1 MKSLP
6 RKIFVHFEVSGWSLT
21 IAGYLCVPLLA
32 AAEVWRRGG
41 AAFSC
46 SAGWRP
52 AGGGDWRLWRG
63 QRWGAQEAQG
73 AQETQEAQGAQE
85 TQEAQ
90 EIQEIQETQEAQE
103 AQEAAAEMQDM
114 ETCDAEAADIMGDY
128 FENVVHQDLE
138 RSTNMFRNI

>member
-1 MKSLP
+1 M
-6 RKIFVHFEVSGWSLT
+6 
-21 IAGYLCVPLLA
+21 
-32 AAEVWRRGG
+32 WRRGG

-63 QRWGAQEAQG
+63 ERGGAQE
-73 AQETQEAQGAQE
+73 AQE

-90 EIQEIQETQEAQE
+90 ED
-103 AQEAAAEMQDM
+103 QEAAVEMQDM
-114 ETCDAEAADIMGDY
+114 ETCDTEAEDNMGNY

>member
-1 MKSLP
+1 M
-6 RKIFVHFEVSGWSLT
+6 
-21 IAGYLCVPLLA
+21 
-32 AAEVWRRGG
+32 WRRGG

-52 AGGGDWRLWRG
+52 AGGGDWRRWRE
-63 QRWGAQEAQG
+63 QRWGA
-73 AQETQEAQGAQE
+73 QEAQGAQE

-90 EIQEIQETQEAQE
+90 EIQEIQEAQE
-103 AQEAAAEMQDM
+103 AEEAAAEMQDM
-114 ETCDAEAADIMGDY
+114 ETCDTEAADIMGDY

>member
-1 MKSLP
+1 M
-6 RKIFVHFEVSGWSLT
+6 
-21 IAGYLCVPLLA
+21 
-32 AAEVWRRGG
+32 WRRGG

-52 AGGGDWRLWRG
+52 AGSGDWRLWRE

-73 AQETQEAQGAQE
+73 AQETQEAQ
-85 TQEAQ
+85 
-90 EIQEIQETQEAQE
+90 EIQE

-114 ETCDAEAADIMGDY
+114 EMCDTEAADIMGDY